1 MRAVIGSVVRR
12 LSTTYPGRLIQAY
25 LASQAGNYASGL
37 AFTAFLSMFPLIV
50 GLLAILGLVT
60 SDPSVRS
67 QFLNGALANFFPS
80 DPHTQ
85 QTLADAL
92 DGVRRNSGLF
102 GAIGIAGFLWSGS
115 SLFTT
120 MEYALGRMLG
130 SGQRDFL
137 RQRGMALVMTLLFA
151 VSVAVTIGLNSSLA
165 LLGSVPHVQP
175 LLGLLV
181 WMLFMAAVYRFVPNR
196 TYRLRQM
203 WPGVVLAATLMEAL
217 SLVWTP
223 FAALSHNFS
232 TYGTTFALFFLLA
245 SWLYFLSQF
254 ILLGAVAIRMHAG
267 APAVPGLLATPQP
280 TPLETEATHAADRFR
295 HSSSAAA
302 A

>member
-1 MRAVIGSVVRR
+1 MRAMIGAVVTW
-12 LSTTYPGRLIQAY
+12 LSRTYPGRLIQAY
-25 LASQAGNYASGL
+25 MASQAGNYASGL

-60 SDPSVRS
+60 SDPAVRS
-67 QFLNGALANFFPS
+67 TFLTSALNNFFPS
-80 DPHTQ
+80 DTNTQ
-85 QTLADAL
+85 QTITQAL
-92 DGVRRNSGLF
+92 DGVRHNSGLF

-130 SGQRDFL
+130 SRQRDFL

-165 LLGSVPHVQP
+165 LLGSVPHIQP
-175 LLGLLV
+175 LLGLVV
-181 WMLFMAAVYRFVPNR
+181 WLLFMASVYRFVPNR
-196 TYRLRQM
+196 THRARHI

-223 FAALSHNFS
+223 FAALSHNFN

-245 SWLYFLSQF
+245 SWLYFLAQF

-267 APAVPGLLATPQP
+267 APEVPGLLATRQP
-280 TPLETEATHAADRFR
+280 APLETEATHAADQFSR
-295 HSSSAAA
+295 HASNAAA
-302 A
+302 